1 MDLDKITDLINR
13 MFSNKLL
20 PSEPKSV
27 YEFSR
32 FVSPYGVLVVFK
44 SGKVLLQHR
53 GLDEVEEFLIS
64 INSCG
69 NYSIM
74 IGADEVGKGEL
85 FGGILVCGVK
95 ILSDAYGKLEKLVS
109 GMDTKKNISL
119 ARLERFIS
127 EIKSLGVEYALDEI
141 PVEKLKPRSMNKLLT
156 LSYIKVIKEVVDNIS
171 PDTPKGST
179 RIVIDDF
186 GMSRNDRNDV
196 LDSFSSA
203 DVVIE
208 PKADDN
214 YLECKV
220 ASLIS
225 RYYREK
231 FLEYINSKY
240 VVDGVKPGSGNL
252 SDANTIKWLKKW
264 YESYGSIPP
273 FVRRWKVV
281 DNIQKSS

>member
-13 MFSNKLL
+13 TFSNKLL
-20 PSEPKSV
+20 PSEPKST

-32 FVSPYGVLVVFK
+32 FVSPCGVLVVFK
-44 SGKVLLQHR
+44 SGKVLLQHK
-53 GLDEVEEFLIS
+53 GLDDVEEFLIS
-64 INSCG
+64 INSYG

-85 FGGILVCGVK
+85 FGGILVCGVR
-95 ILSDAYGKLEKLVS
+95 ILSDTYKKLERLAS
-109 GMDTKKNISL
+109 GMDTKRNAHL
-119 ARLERFIS
+119 DRLEKFVS

-141 PVEKLKPRSMNKLLT
+141 PVEKLEPRSMNKLLT
-156 LSYIKVIKEVVDNIS
+156 LSYVKVIKEVVDNVS
-171 PDTPKGST
+171 PDTSKGST

-186 GMSRNDRNDV
+186 GMSRNDRNSV
-196 LDSFSSA
+196 LASFSFA

-240 VVDGVKPGSGNL
+240 VVDGIKPGSGNL
-252 SDANTIKWLKKW
+252 SDTNTIKWIRKW

-273 FVRRWKVV
+273 FVRRWKII